1 MESFNRSF
9 PTEGFA
15 LIRVYI
21 IFQKLSEHFF
31 FALNFDRKKKLCNF
45 EPTKKTYERGQ
56 SY

>member
-1 MESFNRSF
+1 MESFNRSL

-15 LIRVYI
+15 LIRVYNI
-21 IFQKLSEHFF
+21 YFNSCQNSFL
-31 FALNFDRKKKLCNF
+31 ALNFDRKKKLCNF